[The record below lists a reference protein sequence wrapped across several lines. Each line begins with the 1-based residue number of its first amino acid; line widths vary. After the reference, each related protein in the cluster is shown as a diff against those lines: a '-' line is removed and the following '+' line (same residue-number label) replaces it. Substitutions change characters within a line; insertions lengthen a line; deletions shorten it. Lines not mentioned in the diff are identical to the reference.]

1 MCIFVSSENIIN
13 KETKK
18 NVETM
23 LLLQAQAGGAGL
35 FSSPIV
41 MLALMFI
48 IMWFFMIRPQRKQQK
63 AIEAFR
69 NSLSAGQQVVTSS
82 GVYGTVKDIVTEN
95 GRQIVILEIAPSV
108 KIKIDK
114 SSIFADMSANA
125 QQK

>member
-1 MCIFVSSENIIN
+1 
-13 KETKK
+13 
-18 NVETM
+18 M

-114 SSIFADMSANA
+114 SSIFADMSTNA

>member
-1 MCIFVSSENIIN
+1 
-13 KETKK
+13 
-18 NVETM
+18 M

-114 SSIFADMSANA
+114 SSIFADMSASA
-125 QQK
+125 PQK

>member
-1 MCIFVSSENIIN
+1 
-13 KETKK
+13 
-18 NVETM
+18 M

>member
-1 MCIFVSSENIIN
+1 
-13 KETKK
+13 
-18 NVETM
+18 M

-108 KIKIDK
+108 KINIDK
-114 SSIFADMSANA
+114 SYIFADMSANA

>member
-1 MCIFVSSENIIN
+1 
-13 KETKK
+13 
-18 NVETM
+18 M
-23 LLLQAQAGGAGL
+23 LLLEAQAAGGSASL
-35 FSSPIV
+35 FASPIF
-41 MLALMFI
+41 MLVLMFV

-69 NSLSAGQQVVTSS
+69 NSLTAGTQVVTSG
-82 GVYGTVKDIVTEN
+82 GVYGTVKDIINEN
-95 GRQIVILEIAPSV
+95 GRSIVVLEIATGV